1 MLWVS
6 GWRTDLLSVTA
17 DRKHKQGGVES
28 LPTGLWIYPGRR
40 VTGPTIASRV
50 KTP

>member
-6 GWRTDLLSVTA
+6 GRHTDLLTVTA

-28 LPTGLWIYPGRR
+28 LPTGLWIYPGR